1 MPVKKTK
8 KTKVKPHLEIE
19 RKFVLKRFPKKVIE
33 KYKSK
38 TTVLHIIQYYFFID
52 GIWQRYRIVDN
63 EKDFSKYG
71 AGTKKT
77 KYIHTIKESVS
88 PGIYKELE
96 KTVKESEFEKKRKEN
111 LKNYAVIRKT
121 RYVIKHKGLKFE
133 IDVYSDLSLV
143 VLEVELPDLKHS
155 FEYPEGL
162 FEEIII
168 EVTGMK
174 QFSNFNLAVKV
185 KK

>member
-1 MPVKKTK
+1 MAIKKTNK
-8 KTKVKPHLEIE
+8 KPHLEIE
-19 RKFVLKRFPKKVIE
+19 RKFVLKRIPKTVIE
-33 KYKSK
+33 KYKK
-38 TTVLHIIQYYFFID
+38 KLTVLDIVQYYFLID
-52 GIWQRYRIVDN
+52 GVWQRYRVVD
-63 EKDFSKYG
+63 SKG
-71 AGTKKT
+71 KKT
-77 KYIHTIKESVS
+77 KYIHTIKETVS

-96 KTVKESEFEKKRKEN
+96 SSVRESEFEKRRKEN

-133 IDVYSDLSLV
+133 IDVYADLALV
-143 VLEVELPDLKHS
+143 ILEVELPNLKHS

-174 QFSNFNLAVKV
+174 QFSNFSLAVKI